1 MYTPLY
7 IKTNYSLLSSLISI
21 PRLIAYAQEKHFSSL
36 AICDSNL
43 FGMMEFY
50 HQCKNH
56 NIHPIIGLE
65 ITLENGIVL
74 LYAKNY
80 SGYLTLA
87 KLSTIQSSQ
96 KVTIEDIQKYHD
108 SVIGI
113 VPFPDQNTYS
123 LLEPILETIYF
134 SYANQQE
141 EKEALLI
148 TKNIVYV
155 RKNLYLYETEE
166 EYLKYLWMIR
176 DGKTIHDDVNYDTKG
191 YALDTKDIYAYTSNR
206 NLFTTNQISDFCQ
219 FEFPKPSLL
228 LPIYQETNGL
238 SSYEYL
244 KNLSL
249 KGLQKR
255 FSGKVRESYVTRL
268 NQELEMIEKMG
279 FSNYFLVVYDF
290 IRYAKKNK
298 ILVGPGRGSGAG
310 SLVCYSLGITDIDPI
325 QYDLLFERFLNPERV
340 TMPDIDTDFPDIYR
354 DQVIAYVIE
363 KYGKKR
369 VSGIVTFGT
378 LAAKQALRDVGRVF
392 FIPNYQID
400 IITKKIPAMTKQ
412 KLSDFYEQDPEFRNF
427 IEHDPKL
434 TAVYKIAS
442 FLEGFP
448 RHTSSH
454 AAGIVMSQK
463 DLDEILPLTVSD
475 GMYLTAFPH
484 EYLEELGLLKMDF
497 LGLTTLTTIMHIIE
511 DIEKGEKITLDFQ
524 QIPLEDSKVLE
535 LFQKADTLGIF
546 QFESSGMRNFLRKL
560 KPTSFEDIFAANA
573 LFRPGPSENIDS
585 YIRRKRGEEAI
596 TYLDD
601 SLIPILK
608 STYGIIVYQEQ
619 IMQIANVLAG
629 YTYGEADLLRRAMSK
644 KKVELLQKEEEKFLR
659 QSVEH
664 GYSQETAQKVFD
676 LILKF
681 ANYGFNRSHSVAY
694 SITAC
699 KMAYLKVYY
708 PLYFYSNLL
717 SSVIGS
723 ESKTK
728 EYILEVKSKNISI
741 LKPSINHSGNH
752 YQVAE
757 EGIYFPLSGIRNVGS
772 IACSEI
778 VSNRKEGYTDI
789 FDFLDRVKGLN
800 RRVLESLILTGCFDE
815 FGLTRKT
822 YIENLDSILNYSEL
836 ASTLDLDYVL
846 KPELEKKEEYTNNEL
861 ISMEK
866 ELFGFYLSNH
876 PVTFYKAKY
885 PNMIDLNQVREY
897 FNQIIS
903 TVVLVE
909 KVKVIQTKKGEEMMF
924 FDASDEYQKLDF
936 TLFPKIYQKYP
947 SIQVGD
953 VLKIEGRVER
963 RYDTFQVVV
972 NKVERLNKK

>member
-50 HQCKNH
+50 HQCKDH

-96 KVTIEDIQKYHD
+96 RVTIEDIQNHHD

-141 EKEALLI
+141 EKEALLV
-148 TKNIVYV
+148 TENIVYV

-206 NLFTTNQISDFCQ
+206 NLFTTNQISDVCQ

-268 NQELEMIEKMG
+268 NRELEIIEKMG

-392 FIPNYQID
+392 LIPNYQID

-412 KLSDFYEQDPEFRNF
+412 KLSNFYEQDSEFRSF
-427 IEHDPKL
+427 IEHDSKL

-511 DIEKGEKITLDFQ
+511 DIETGEKITLDFQ

-659 QSVEH
+659 QSVER

-752 YQVAE
+752 YQVAK

-772 IACSEI
+772 ITCHEI

-789 FDFLDRVKGLN
+789 FDFLNRVKELN
-800 RRVLESLILTGCFDE
+800 RKVLESLILAGCFDE
-815 FGLTRKT
+815 FGWTRKT
-822 YIENLDSILNYSEL
+822 YMNHLDAILNYSEL
-836 ASTLDLDYVL
+836 VSTLDSDYVL
-846 KPELEKKEEYTNNEL
+846 KPEIEACEEYTNQEL
-861 ISMEK
+861 IAMEK

-876 PVTFYKAKY
+876 PVTFYKAQY
-885 PNMIDLNQVREY
+885 SNMIDLNQVREY
-897 FNQIIS
+897 FNQIIT

-909 KVKVIQTKKGEEMMF
+909 KVKVIQTKRGEEMMF

-936 TLFPKIYQKYP
+936 TLFPKIYQQYP
-947 SIQVGD
+947 TIQVGD
-953 VLKIEGRVER
+953 ILKIEGRIER

-972 NKVERLNKK
+972 NKIEKLN